1 MCAREELPAREP
13 ILGIGRNCSSERLTD
28 SDLAA
33 FHGFEHGGEIY
44 SASAA
49 GWPPAQRDTPSS
61 RNPQVPALGP
71 SHGGP
76 VTSTPGQ
83 EGLADVRPTI
93 YTGLMAIES
102 LEDERG
108 VDVSQIRERLR
119 LTPAERLDRLIHE
132 VRTWDEIRA
141 FASAHQS

>member
-1 MCAREELPAREP
+1 
-13 ILGIGRNCSSERLTD
+13 
-28 SDLAA
+28 
-33 FHGFEHGGEIY
+33 
-44 SASAA
+44 
-49 GWPPAQRDTPSS
+49 
-61 RNPQVPALGP
+61 
-71 SHGGP
+71 
-76 VTSTPGQ
+76 
-83 EGLADVRPTI
+83 
-93 YTGLMAIES
+93 MAIES